1 MQGRHGIFILLL
13 ICFWLSWRKKN
24 KVDNSGKVC
33 RLCVLRITV
42 LTAIRQEKP
51 LTAATAALT
60 NPDLAN
66 KLQRTK
72 VNNVKNLNKS

>member
-1 MQGRHGIFILLL
+1 M
-13 ICFWLSWRKKN
+13 
-24 KVDNSGKVC
+24 C

-42 LTAIRQEKP
+42 LTAIKQEKP

-72 VNNVKNLNKS
+72 VNNVKKPVKTKQKKLVKLPCPQH